1 MAHWQTP
8 QSGPRKIYGLNP
20 TGQARKQAKFIGRSG
35 EVAAMADEVNP
46 DELEIADELIA
57 ERRSE
62 KPGETPEDMTAWQRP
77 ITAIIDVINYR
88 AGQIIALMMVPLIVV
103 VVFEV
108 FARNSF
114 IILSNAG
121 FEEFAR
127 SLGLGPTLWV
137 YDMSRMIA
145 GVMFM
150 AAAGYGLMRGVHIR
164 ADFLY
169 RNWSDKTQATVDAA
183 LYLLFFI
190 PSMIL
195 FTVVASKFWWLAY
208 STGETLQID
217 SAWGPLLWPAR
228 TAMPIGGVL
237 LLLQGLPEIFRAFHK
252 MGKEREKLFVRF
264 LPVYVIVLAWLML
277 AVFVPDVVPGG
288 AWFSDI
294 MSARPSLSK
303 PIIGLIMLGAML
315 FVIFIG
321 FPISFTLIFLGFV
334 FGIWGLNFKLT
345 TLLMTLNTNSTM
357 LNDQLMAVPLFVLM
371 GIVME
376 SAGLMERLFA
386 SIQMIMSRV
395 RGALFIAVLIVSTI
409 FAAATGIVGASVTLL
424 GIMAGATMSR
434 SGYNVQLAAGT
445 ITAGGTLGI
454 LIPPSIMLIVMGPV
468 LEVSTLDLFRGAF
481 IPGAILATLYLVYTL
496 GRCWI
501 NPSLGPILGPED
513 QPDTSKYYG
522 AEVALI
528 CMGVLTVCRVFGL
541 GIGGAFGSI
550 MPFGGL
556 FVLIIVLAFAYAA
569 FKNLSVLRIAVPI
582 AVLFHLYMLFA
593 NSGEGLSAT
602 SAIMAAFM
610 LLLGFLASPI
620 YKANASEDFFF
631 SELWTEFFAG
641 LMPPTILISFALGSI
656 LLGFA
661 TPAEAAAMGAFGSI
675 ILAIA
680 YRKFTF
686 PSFFDSLVKAL
697 EITVLI
703 MFLVAASNFFG
714 AQFSSLGTPRMMTEI
729 LLGLD
734 MSPYMILLLVMA
746 LIFLLGWPLEWVP
759 IVLIVVPI
767 LLPTVAA
774 LDIHGLSRYDLMVWF
789 GILVAVNLQTAW
801 LSPPVA
807 LSAYFLKG
815 VVPNWDLKDIYL
827 GMMQFM
833 LVQLTGLILLLIFP
847 QLVLWL
853 PKYMGG

>member
-1 MAHWQTP
+1 
-8 QSGPRKIYGLNP
+8 
-20 TGQARKQAKFIGRSG
+20 
-35 EVAAMADEVNP
+35 MADEPNP
-46 DELEIADELIA
+46 ADLEIADELIA

-62 KPGETPEDMTAWQRP
+62 APGETPEDMTAWQRP
-77 ITAIIDVINYR
+77 ITAVIDVINYR
-88 AGQIIALMMVPLIVV
+88 AGQIIALLMIPLIIVV
-103 VVFEV
+103 VYEV
-108 FARNSF
+108 FSRNSF
-114 IILSNAG
+114 AILQNAG
-121 FEEFAR
+121 YDELAR

-137 YDMSRMIA
+137 YDTSRMIA
-145 GVMFM
+145 GVLFM

-169 RNWSDKTQATVDAA
+169 RFWSDKTQATVDAT
-183 LYLLFFI
+183 LYLLFFM
-190 PSMIL
+190 PSMIF
-195 FTVVASKFWWLAY
+195 FTIVASEFWWLAY
-208 STGETLQID
+208 SRSETMQID

-228 TAMPIGGVL
+228 LAMPVGGFL
-237 LLLQGLPEIFRAFHK
+237 LMLQGIPEIFRAFHK
-252 MGKEREKLFVRF
+252 MGPERERWFVRF
-264 LPVYVIVLAWLML
+264 LPIYIIGLIWLILAIF
-277 AVFVPDVVPGG
+277 APSIVPGG
-288 AWFSDI
+288 EWFTGV
-294 MSARPSLSK
+294 MSARPNLDK
-303 PIIGLIMLGAML
+303 PTIGLIMLGAML

-321 FPISFTLIFLGFV
+321 FPIAFTLIFLAFV
-334 FGIWGLNFKLT
+334 FGIWGSNFKLT

-376 SAGLMERLFA
+376 AAGLMERLFA
-386 SIQMIMSRV
+386 SIQMIMARV
-395 RGALFIAVLIVSTI
+395 RGALFIAVLIVATI

-434 SGYNVQLAAGT
+434 SGYDVKLAAGT

-468 LEVSTLDLFRGAF
+468 LEVSTLDLFRAAF
-481 IPGAILATLYLVYTL
+481 IPGALLATLYLVYTL
-496 GRCWI
+496 GRCWL
-501 NPSLGPILGPED
+501 NPSLGPILSEED

-528 CMGVLTVCRVFGL
+528 CLGVLTICRVFGL
-541 GIGGAFGSI
+541 GIGGAFGGLL
-550 MPFGGL
+550 PFGGL
-556 FVLIIVLAFAYAA
+556 FVLAITTAVAYAA
-569 FKNLSVLRIAVPI
+569 YRNLSILRIVVPI
-582 AVLFHLYMLFA
+582 AVLFHLYMIVANMGDGGLPIMSIVLGLF
-593 NSGEGLSAT
+593 
-602 SAIMAAFM
+602 MV
-610 LLLGFLASPI
+610 LLAYLGRPI
-620 YKANASEDFFF
+620 YGKDAEEGFYF
-631 SELWTEFFAG
+631 SDLWDEFFAG

-661 TPAEAAAMGAFGSI
+661 TPAEAAAMGAFGAILLSI
-675 ILAIA
+675 G
-680 YRKFTF
+680 YGKFTI

-714 AQFSSLGTPRMMTEI
+714 AEFSALGTPKMMTEL

-734 MSPYMILLLVMA
+734 MSDYMVLLLVMA

-767 LLPTVAA
+767 LLPTVES
-774 LDIHGLSRYDLMVWF
+774 LSIHGLERYDLMVWF

-833 LVQLTGLILLLIFP
+833 LVQLLGLTLLFIFP

-853 PKYMGG
+853 PRVMGGG

>member
-1 MAHWQTP
+1 MA
-8 QSGPRKIYGLNP
+8 
-20 TGQARKQAKFIGRSG
+20 
-35 EVAAMADEVNP
+35 ADEVNP

-57 ERRSE
+57 ERRAE
-62 KPGETPEDMTAWQRP
+62 APGETPEDMTPWQRP
-77 ITAIIDVINYR
+77 ITAAIDVLNYR
-88 AGQIIALMMVPLIVV
+88 AGQIISLLLVPLIAV

-108 FARNSF
+108 LSRNSF
-114 IILSNAG
+114 SILQNAG
-121 FEEFAR
+121 FEDLAR

-137 YDMSRMIA
+137 YDTSRMLA
-145 GVMFM
+145 GMLFM

-169 RNWSDKTQATVDAA
+169 RNWSDKTQATVDAS
-183 LYLLFFI
+183 LYLVFFM
-190 PSMIL
+190 PSMIF
-195 FTVVASKFWWLAY
+195 FTVVSSKFWWLAY
-208 STGETLQID
+208 STGETMQID

-228 TAMPIGGVL
+228 TAMPIGGFL
-237 LLLQGLPEIFRAFHK
+237 LMLQGIPEIFRAFHK
-252 MGKEREKLFVRF
+252 MGKARERWFVRA
-264 LPVYVIVLAWLML
+264 LPIYLIALAWLVL
-277 AVFVPDVVPGG
+277 AVFQPDWVPGG
-288 AWFSDI
+288 EWFTDL
-294 MSARPSLSK
+294 MKARPSLSK
-303 PIIGLIMLGAML
+303 PTIGLIMLGAML

-334 FGIWGLNFKLT
+334 FGIWGANFKLT

-376 SAGLMERLFA
+376 AAGLMERLFT
-386 SIQMIMSRV
+386 SIQMIMARV

-434 SGYNVQLAAGT
+434 SGYNVQLSAGT

-481 IPGAILATLYLVYTL
+481 IPGALLASLYLIYTL
-496 GRCWI
+496 GRCWL
-501 NPSLGPILGPED
+501 NPDLGPILSEED
-513 QPDTSKYYG
+513 QPDTSNFYG

-528 CMGVLTVCRVFGL
+528 CLGILTLCRVFGL
-541 GIGGAFGSI
+541 SLGGTFSSI
-550 MPFGGL
+550 PFGGL
-556 FVLIIVLAFAYAA
+556 IVMALAMALAYAA
-569 FKNLSVLRIAVPI
+569 YRRLNVLRIVLPI
-582 AVLFHLYMLFA
+582 AVLFHLYMIVA
-593 NSGEGLSAT
+593 NTGADGSWSIW
-602 SAIMAAFM
+602 SIVFAAFIV
-610 LLLGFLASPI
+610 LLAFLGRPI
-620 YKANASEDFFF
+620 YGSDAEDGFYFAQ
-631 SELWTEFFAG
+631 LWDEFFAG

-656 LLGFA
+656 LLGLA
-661 TPAEAAAMGAFGSI
+661 TPAEAAAMGAFGA
-675 ILAIA
+675 ILLSLA
-680 YRKFTF
+680 YRKFTL
-686 PSFFDSLVKAL
+686 PSFFDSLIKAL

-714 AQFSSLGTPRMMTEI
+714 AQFSALGTPRMMTEI

-734 MSPYMILLLVMA
+734 MSPYLVLILVMS

-767 LLPTVAA
+767 LLPTVEK
-774 LDIHGLSRYDLMVWF
+774 LDVFGLERYDLMVWF

-833 LVQLTGLILLLIFP
+833 LVQLLGLILLFIFP

-853 PKYMGG
+853 PAAMSGN

>member
-1 MAHWQTP
+1 
-8 QSGPRKIYGLNP
+8 
-20 TGQARKQAKFIGRSG
+20 
-35 EVAAMADEVNP
+35 MADEPNP
-46 DELEIADELIA
+46 ADLEIADELIA
-57 ERRSE
+57 ERRAE
-62 KPGETPEDMTAWQRP
+62 APGQTPEDMTPWQRP
-77 ITAIIDVINYR
+77 ITAFIDVLNHR
-88 AGQIIALMMVPLIVV
+88 VGQLIALMLVPLIAV

-108 FARNSF
+108 ISRNSF
-114 IILSNAG
+114 SILQNAG
-121 FEEFAR
+121 YADLAR

-137 YDMSRMIA
+137 YDTSRMIA
-145 GVMFM
+145 GVLFM

-169 RNWSDKTQATVDAA
+169 RNWSDKTQATVDAT

-190 PSMIL
+190 PSML
-195 FTVVASKFWWLAY
+195 FFTIVAAKFWWLAY
-208 STGETLQID
+208 STGETMQVD
-217 SAWGPLLWPAR
+217 SAWGPRLWPAR
-228 TAMPIGGVL
+228 LAMPVGGFL
-237 LLLQGLPEIFRAFHK
+237 LMLQGIPEIFRAFHK
-252 MGKEREKLFVRF
+252 MGKDREQLFVRA
-264 LPVYVIVLAWLML
+264 LPIYLIVLTWLIL
-277 AVFVPDVVPGG
+277 AIFTPDYVPGG
-288 AWFSDI
+288 EWFTEI
-294 MSARPSLSK
+294 MKARPGLDK
-303 PIIGLIMLGAML
+303 PTIGLIMLGAML

-321 FPISFTLIFLGFV
+321 FPISFTLIFLAFV
-334 FGIWGLNFKLT
+334 FGIWGSNFKLT

-376 SAGLMERLFA
+376 AAGLMERLFA
-386 SIQMIMSRV
+386 SIQMIMARV
-395 RGALFIAVLIVSTI
+395 RGSLFIAVLIVSTI

-481 IPGAILATLYLVYTL
+481 IPGAMLASLYLIYTL

-501 NPSLGPILGPED
+501 NPSLGPILSDED
-513 QPDTSKYYG
+513 QPETSKFYG

-528 CMGVLTVCRVFGL
+528 CLGVLTLCRVFGL
-541 GIGGAFGSI
+541 GLGGAFGGL

-556 FVLIIVLAFAYAA
+556 VVLAITVAVAYAA
-569 FKNLSVLRIAVPI
+569 YRNPSILRIVLPI
-582 AVLFHLYMLFA
+582 AVLFHIYMIFA
-593 NSGEGLSAT
+593 NVGGDGGLPVGSIVFTAL
-602 SAIMAAFM
+602 I
-610 LLLGFLASPI
+610 LLLAYLARPI
-620 YKANASEDFFF
+620 YSKEADGAFYF
-631 SELWTEFFAG
+631 SDLWDEFFAG

-675 ILAIA
+675 LLSIG
-680 YRKFTF
+680 YRKFTILG
-686 PSFFDSLVKAL
+686 FFDSLVKAL

-714 AQFSSLGTPRMMTEI
+714 AEFSALGTPKMMTEL

-734 MSPYMILLLVMA
+734 LSPYLILLLVMA

-767 LLPTVAA
+767 LLPTIEA
-774 LDIHGLSRYDLMVWF
+774 LSLHGLSRYDMMVWF

-833 LVQLTGLILLLIFP
+833 LVQLFGLILLLVFP
-847 QLVLWL
+847 ELVLWL
-853 PKYMGG
+853 PRYMDGG

>member
-1 MAHWQTP
+1 MA
-8 QSGPRKIYGLNP
+8 
-20 TGQARKQAKFIGRSG
+20 A
-35 EVAAMADEVNP
+35 EEVNP

-57 ERRSE
+57 ERRAE
-62 KPGETPEDMTAWQRP
+62 APGETPEDMTSWQRP
-77 ITAIIDVINYR
+77 ITAVIDRINYR
-88 AGQIIALMMVPLIVV
+88 AGQIIALMMVPLIAVV
-103 VVFEV
+103 VYEV
-108 FARNSF
+108 FMRNSF
-114 IILSNAG
+114 SILQNAG
-121 FEEFAR
+121 FEDLAR

-137 YDMSRMIA
+137 YDTSRMIA
-145 GVMFM
+145 GMLFM

-169 RNWSDKTQATVDAA
+169 RNWTDKTQATVDAT

-190 PSMIL
+190 PSMIF
-195 FTVVASKFWWLAY
+195 FTIVAAQFWWLAF
-208 STGETLQID
+208 SKGETMQID

-228 TAMPIGGVL
+228 TAMPVGALL
-237 LLLQGLPEIFRAFHK
+237 LLLQGIPEIFRAFHK
-252 MGKEREKLFVRF
+252 MGKDRERWFVRL
-264 LPVYVIVLAWLML
+264 LPLYLIGLIWLVL
-277 AVFVPDVVPGG
+277 AVFLPGSVPGG
-288 AWFSDI
+288 EWFTDV
-294 MSARPSLSK
+294 MKARPGLSK
-303 PIIGLIMLGAML
+303 PTIGLIMLGAML

-334 FGIWGLNFKLT
+334 FGIWGSNFKLT
-345 TLLMTLNTNSTM
+345 TLLLTLNTNSTM

-376 SAGLMERLFA
+376 AAGLMERLFA
-386 SIQMIMSRV
+386 SIQMIMARV

-481 IPGAILATLYLVYTL
+481 IPGAILASLYLLYTL
-496 GRCWI
+496 GRCWL
-501 NPSLGPILGPED
+501 NPELGPILPEED
-513 QPDTSKYYG
+513 QPDTSKFYG

-528 CMGVLTVCRVFGL
+528 CLGILTVCRVFGL
-541 GIGGAFGSI
+541 SLGGAFGAV

-556 FVLIIVLAFAYAA
+556 IALALAVAVAFSAYRRL
-569 FKNLSVLRIAVPI
+569 NVLRVVLPI
-582 AVLFHLYMLFA
+582 AVLFHFYMIIAKMGDDGGLPIWSIIFA
-593 NSGEGLSAT
+593 VFT
-602 SAIMAAFM
+602 
-610 LLLGFLASPI
+610 LLLALLARPI
-620 YKANASEDFFF
+620 YSADADGGFYF
-631 SELWTEFFAG
+631 SELWDEFFAG

-656 LLGFA
+656 LLGLA
-661 TPAEAAAMGAFGSI
+661 TPAEAAAMGAFGA
-675 ILAIA
+675 ILLSLA
-680 YRKFTF
+680 YRKFTI

-714 AQFSSLGTPRMMTEI
+714 AQFSALGTPKMMTEL
-729 LLGLD
+729 LLGLE
-734 MSPYMILLLVMA
+734 MSPYLILLLVMA

-767 LLPTVAA
+767 LLPTVQA
-774 LDIHGLSRYDLMVWF
+774 LDVYGLERYDLMVWF

-833 LVQLTGLILLLIFP
+833 LVQLFGLILLFIFP

-853 PKYMGG
+853 PAFMSGN

>member
-1 MAHWQTP
+1 MA
-8 QSGPRKIYGLNP
+8 
-20 TGQARKQAKFIGRSG
+20 
-35 EVAAMADEVNP
+35 EEEVNP
-46 DELEIADELIA
+46 EDLEIADELIA
-57 ERRSE
+57 ERRAE
-62 KPGETPEDMTAWQRP
+62 APGETPEDMTSWQRP
-77 ITAIIDVINYR
+77 ITAIIDIINYR
-88 AGQIIALMMVPLIVV
+88 AGQIIALLMVPLILVV
-103 VVFEV
+103 VLEV
-108 FARNSF
+108 ISRNSF
-114 IILSNAG
+114 AILQDAG
-121 FEEFAR
+121 FENLAR
-127 SLGLGPTLWV
+127 TLGLGPTLWV
-137 YDMSRMIA
+137 YDTSRMIS
-145 GVMFM
+145 GVLFM

-169 RNWSDKTQATVDAA
+169 RNWSAKTQATVDAS
-183 LYLLFFI
+183 LYLLFFM
-190 PSMIL
+190 PSMIF
-195 FTVVASKFWWLAY
+195 FTIIASEFWWLAF
-208 STGETLQID
+208 SRGETMQVD
-217 SAWGPLLWPAR
+217 SAWGPILWPAR
-228 TAMPIGGVL
+228 LAMPVGAFL
-237 LLLQGLPEIFRAFHK
+237 LMLQGIPEIFRAFHK
-252 MGKEREKLFVRF
+252 MGKERERLFIRA
-264 LPVYVIVLAWLML
+264 LPVYLIVLIWLVL
-277 AVFVPDVVPGG
+277 AVFQPSLVPGG
-288 AWFSDI
+288 EAFSGL
-294 MSARPSLSK
+294 MSARPNLDK
-303 PIIGLIMLGAML
+303 ATIGLIMLGAML

-321 FPISFTLIFLGFV
+321 FPIAFTLIFLAFV
-334 FGIWGLNFKLT
+334 FGIWGANFKLT

-376 SAGLMERLFA
+376 AAGLMDRLFA

-481 IPGAILATLYLVYTL
+481 IPGAMLAGLYLLYTL
-496 GRCWI
+496 GRCWL
-501 NPSLGPILGPED
+501 NPDLGPILAEED
-513 QPDTSKYYG
+513 QPKTSAFYG

-528 CMGVLTVCRVFGL
+528 CLGVLSVCRVFGL
-541 GIGGAFGSI
+541 SMSGAFGGVI
-550 MPFGGL
+550 PFGGFFAL
-556 FVLIIVLAFAYAA
+556 AIICAISYAAYRRLNVLKIVL
-569 FKNLSVLRIAVPI
+569 PI
-582 AVLFHLYMLFA
+582 AVIFHFYMIFA
-593 NSGEGLSAT
+593 NWGEDGSLPIWSITFALFT
-602 SAIMAAFM
+602 
-610 LLLGFLASPI
+610 LLLAYLGRPI
-620 YKANASEDFFF
+620 YSESADKEFYF
-631 SELWTEFFAG
+631 SALWDEFFAG

-656 LLGFA
+656 LLGIA
-661 TPAEAAAMGAFGSI
+661 TPAEAAAMGAFGA
-675 ILAIA
+675 ILLSVI

-686 PSFFDSLVKAL
+686 SSFFDSLVKAL

-714 AQFSSLGTPRMMTEI
+714 AQFSALGTPQMMTEL

-734 MSPYMILLLVMA
+734 MSPYLILLLVMA

-767 LLPTVAA
+767 LLPTVEA
-774 LDIHGLSRYDLMVWF
+774 LDIHGLARYDLMVWF

-833 LVQLTGLILLLIFP
+833 LIQLVGLILLFIFP

-853 PKYMGG
+853 PEVMSGG

>member
-1 MAHWQTP
+1 
-8 QSGPRKIYGLNP
+8 
-20 TGQARKQAKFIGRSG
+20 
-35 EVAAMADEVNP
+35 MADEPNP
-46 DELEIADELIA
+46 ADLEIADELIA
-57 ERRSE
+57 ERRAE
-62 KPGETPEDMTAWQRP
+62 APGQTPEDMTPWQRP
-77 ITAIIDVINYR
+77 ITATIDVINHR
-88 AGQIIALMMVPLIVV
+88 AGQLIALMMVPLIAV

-108 FARNSF
+108 ISRNSF
-114 IILSNAG
+114 SILQNAG
-121 FEEFAR
+121 FEDLAR
-127 SLGLGPTLWV
+127 SLNLGPTLWV
-137 YDMSRMIA
+137 YDTSRMIA
-145 GVMFM
+145 GVLFM

-169 RNWSDKTQATVDAA
+169 RNWSDKTQATVDAT
-183 LYLLFFI
+183 LYLFFFI
-190 PSMIL
+190 PSMIF
-195 FTVVASKFWWLAY
+195 FTIVAADYWWLAF
-208 STGETLQID
+208 SRGETMQVD

-228 TAMPIGGVL
+228 LAMPVGGL
-237 LLLQGLPEIFRAFHK
+237 LLTLQGIPEIFRAFHK
-252 MGKEREKLFVRF
+252 MGKDRERLFVRA
-264 LPVYVIVLAWLML
+264 LPIYLIALAWLIL
-277 AVFVPDVVPGG
+277 AIFAPDYVPGG
-288 AWFSDI
+288 EWFTDI
-294 MSARPSLSK
+294 MKARPGIDK
-303 PIIGLIMLGAML
+303 PVIGLIMLGAML

-321 FPISFTLIFLGFV
+321 FPISFTLIFLAFV
-334 FGIWGLNFKLT
+334 FGIWGSNFKLT

-376 SAGLMERLFA
+376 AAGLMERLFA
-386 SIQMIMSRV
+386 SIQMIMARV

-434 SGYNVQLAAGT
+434 SGYDVKLAAGT

-481 IPGAILATLYLVYTL
+481 VPGAMLASLYLIYTL
-496 GRCWI
+496 GRCWL
-501 NPSLGPILGPED
+501 NPSLGPILSEED
-513 QPDTSKYYG
+513 QPDTSKFYG
-522 AEVALI
+522 AEIALI
-528 CMGVLTVCRVFGL
+528 CLGVLTLCRVFGL
-541 GIGGAFGSI
+541 GMGGAFGGLI
-550 MPFGGL
+550 PFGGL
-556 FVLIIVLAFAYAA
+556 VVFAIALIVAVAAYR
-569 FKNLSVLRIAVPI
+569 NLNVLRIVLPI
-582 AVLFHLYMLFA
+582 AVLFHVFMIYA
-593 NSGEGLSAT
+593 NSGDGADLSIW
-602 SAIMAAFM
+602 SIVLAAFII
-610 LLLGFLASPI
+610 LLAVLARPI
-620 YKANASEDFFF
+620 YSPEADSGFYF
-631 SELWTEFFAG
+631 SDLWNEFFAG

-675 ILAIA
+675 LLSIG
-680 YRKFTF
+680 YRKFTI
-686 PSFFDSLVKAL
+686 PGFFDSLVKAL

-714 AQFSSLGTPRMMTEI
+714 AEFSALGTPKMMTTL

-734 MSPYMILLLVMA
+734 LSPYLILLLVMA

-767 LLPTVAA
+767 LLPTIEA
-774 LDIHGLSRYDLMVWF
+774 LSLHGLSRYDMMVWF

-833 LVQLTGLILLLIFP
+833 LVQLLGLILLLIFP

-853 PKYMGG
+853 PSYMDGG

>member
-1 MAHWQTP
+1 MAEEP
-8 QSGPRKIYGLNP
+8 NP
-20 TGQARKQAKFIGRSG
+20 G
-35 EVAAMADEVNP
+35 D
-46 DELEIADELIA
+46 LEIADELIA
-57 ERRSE
+57 ERRAE
-62 KPGETPEDMTAWQRP
+62 APGETPEDMTSWQRP
-77 ITAIIDVINYR
+77 ITAFIDVLNYR
-88 AGQIIALMMVPLIVV
+88 AGQIIALLLVPLIAV

-108 FARNSF
+108 ISRNAFS
-114 IILSNAG
+114 ILQNAG
-121 FEEFAR
+121 FQDLAR
-127 SLGLGPTLWV
+127 SLNLGPTLWV
-137 YDMSRMIA
+137 YDTSRMLA
-145 GVMFM
+145 GVLFM

-169 RNWSDKTQATVDAA
+169 RFWSDKTQATVDAT

-190 PSMIL
+190 PSMTF
-195 FTVVASKFWWLAY
+195 FTIVSAQFWWLAF
-208 STGETLQID
+208 SSGETMQID

-228 TAMPIGGVL
+228 TAMPIGAFL
-237 LLLQGLPEIFRAFHK
+237 LTIQGISEIFRAFHK
-252 MGKEREKLFVRF
+252 MGKSRERWFVRA
-264 LPVYVIVLAWLML
+264 LPIYLILLIWLVL
-277 AVFVPDVVPGG
+277 AVFAPDTVPGG
-288 AWFSDI
+288 AWFTDI
-294 MSARPSLSK
+294 MSARPNLDK

-321 FPISFTLIFLGFV
+321 FPIAFTLIFLAFV
-334 FGIWGLNFKLT
+334 FGIWGANFKLT

-371 GIVME
+371 GIIME
-376 SAGLMERLFA
+376 AAGLMERLFA
-386 SIQMIMSRV
+386 SIQMIMARV

-424 GIMAGATMSR
+424 GIMAGATMTR

-481 IPGAILATLYLVYTL
+481 IPGALLATLYLIYTL
-496 GRCWI
+496 GRCWL
-501 NPSLGPILGPED
+501 NPKLGPVLSEED
-513 QPDTSKYYG
+513 QPETSRFYG
-522 AEVALI
+522 AEVAMI
-528 CMGVLTVCRVFGL
+528 CLGVLTVCRVFGL
-541 GIGGAFGSI
+541 AIGGAFAGLL
-550 MPFGGL
+550 PFGGL
-556 FVLIIVLAFAYAA
+556 FVMLVTMVLAYAA
-569 FKNLSVLRIAVPI
+569 YRKPAMLRVVLPI
-582 AVLFHLYMLFA
+582 AVLFHLYMIFA
-593 NSGEGLSAT
+593 NFSEGGLPVWSM
-602 SAIMAAFM
+602 IFGAFV
-610 LLLGFLASPI
+610 LFLAYLGRQI
-620 YKANASEDFFF
+620 YDKDKRDDFYF
-631 SELWTEFFAG
+631 SDLWDEFFAG

-661 TPAEAAAMGAFGSI
+661 TPAEAAAMGAFGAILLSI
-675 ILAIA
+675 S

-714 AQFSSLGTPRMMTEI
+714 AEFSALGTPKMMTEL

-734 MSPYMILLLVMA
+734 MSPYLILLLVMG

-767 LLPTVAA
+767 LLPTVEA
-774 LDIHGLSRYDLMVWF
+774 LSLHGLDRYDLMVWF

-815 VVPNWDLKDIYL
+815 VVPSWDLKDIYL

-833 LVQLTGLILLLIFP
+833 VVQLVGLSLIFIFP

-853 PKYMGG
+853 PKVMGG